1 MTNPFPAPYPTLLGA
16 DPFLQSCLDRAV
28 NEAADVLPSIKR
40 TAISFVTINET
51 TPMDFKHAGI
61 EYGKSFYT
69 ASLVKM
75 GVLYAAY
82 ELRKSAN
89 QVVTDSGITT
99 PNDLYARLKS
109 NFDEIIKNKFLSILR
124 EAQIA
129 LTPVNER
136 DAKKTPIYEQIF
148 TMTPSHEVIFR
159 PQFQKHLQDMIIK
172 GRNEAAAACIQ
183 ALSYSWIN
191 GTLTAGGFFF
201 PEGRTGI
208 WVGGTFT
215 GSMTPIRIPSVND
228 VDAAQA
234 STCFDMANL
243 YAHIFQHTLVDYK
256 SISENNN
263 TYSRLMEML
272 LMVSAAEGDNGS
284 WLDFKRHKPLFP
296 ERRFSV
302 THSKIGFGQLK
313 SRDWVASE
321 GAIVQRKIGEFHK
334 ADFIVVFQNS
344 FSDDDS
350 INALRS
356 IVDRTI
362 DLYLAGP

>member
-1 MTNPFPAPYPTLLGA
+1 MTNPFPVPYPTLLGA

-51 TPMDFKHAGI
+51 TTMDFKHAGI

-99 PNDLYARLKS
+99 PDVLYARLKS
-109 NFDEIIKNKFLSILR
+109 DLDETIKNKFLSILR
-124 EAQIA
+124 EAHIT
-129 LTPVNER
+129 LTPVNEQ
-136 DAKKTPIYEQIF
+136 DARKSPIYEQIF
-148 TMTPSHEVIFR
+148 TLSPSHEVIFL
-159 PQFQKHLQDMIIK
+159 PPFQKHLQDMIIK
-172 GRNEAAAACIQ
+172 GDNNAAAACIQ

-201 PEGRTGI
+201 PEGGTGI

-215 GSMTPIRIPSVND
+215 GSMTPIRIPTEND
-228 VDAAQA
+228 GDAAQA

-243 YAHIFQHTLVDYK
+243 FAHIYQHTLVDYK
-256 SISENNN
+256 STSENDN
-263 TYSRLMEML
+263 TYSKLMENML
-272 LMVSAAEGDNGS
+272 IVSAALGNNES
-284 WLDFKRHKPLFP
+284 WLDFKRRKPHLP
-296 ERRFSV
+296 ERNFKV
-302 THSKIGFGQLK
+302 THSKIGLGPLK
-313 SRDWVASE
+313 SREWVASE
-321 GAIVQRKIGEFHK
+321 GAIVQRNIGDLSK
-334 ADFIVVFQNS
+334 ANFIVVFQNS

-350 INALRS
+350 VNALRS

-362 DLYLAGP
+362 DLYLSGP